1 MPPNHAYQ
9 IPDSLVQNGPFTKKN
24 RTSSGKDIPSGEPIL
39 PKPPKVGETY
49 AGMKKEVHTVDY
61 YSGRLHSAYAQSDS
75 SPTDSTVF
83 VIS

>member
-1 MPPNHAYQ
+1 MPPTHAYQ

-24 RTSSGKDIPSGEPIL
+24 RTSSGKDVPSGEPIL

-49 AGMKKEVHTVDY
+49 AGYEKEVQSNSTY
-61 YSGRLHSAYAQSDS
+61 GGFLYAESDS

>member
-49 AGMKKEVHTVDY
+49 AGC
-61 YSGRLHSAYAQSDS
+61 
-75 SPTDSTVF
+75 
-83 VIS
+83 